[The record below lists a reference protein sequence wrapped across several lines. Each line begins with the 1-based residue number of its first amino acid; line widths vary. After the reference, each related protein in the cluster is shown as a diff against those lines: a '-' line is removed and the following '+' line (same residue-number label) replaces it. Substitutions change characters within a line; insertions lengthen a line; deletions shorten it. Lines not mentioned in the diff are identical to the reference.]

1 VLIKPDCIPCI
12 LKMSTSAMRILTSDE
27 KIIKELLYEILGIP
41 SLRGLYWDITSS
53 EVIELVMEKIV
64 DAVDDPDPFY
74 SLKLQQNKRM
84 MELEPHL
91 KNLLN
96 EASDPLYLAIKLA
109 ILGNAIDLMISD
121 TSLEIETVIGEMLEE
136 TRIPVERFL
145 EFKEK
150 LDESEL
156 VLYFGDNSGE
166 IILDKLLIET
176 MREWRMK
183 NGERNDLEIVF
194 VVRSLPTLNDAT
206 LKEARMVGMDRIAS
220 VLENG
225 IDGPLP
231 GTITSRC
238 SSEVKDLLQRA
249 DLILSKGGGN
259 FDTLE
264 EEKYLGRNTTFLLLS
279 KCVPYCNYFH
289 TELYQP
295 ILANFFRK
303 SS

>member
-1 VLIKPDCIPCI
+1 MLIKPDCIPCI

-27 KIIKELLYEILGIP
+27 KLIKELLCEILEIP
-41 SLRGLYWDITSS
+41 SLRGLYGDITSS
-53 EVIELVMEKIV
+53 EVIELVMEKII

-74 SLKLQQNKRM
+74 SLKVQQNKRM

-121 TSLEIETVIGEMLEE
+121 TSLEIETVIGERLQE

-145 EFKEK
+145 EFKGK

-176 MREWRMK
+176 MKEWRMK
-183 NGERNDLEIVF
+183 NRERNNLEIAF
-194 VVRSLPTLNDAT
+194 VVRTRPTLNDAT
-206 LKEARMVGMDRIAS
+206 LTEARMVGIDKITW

-238 SSEVKDLLQRA
+238 SSEVQDLLQRA
-249 DLILSKGGGN
+249 DLIIAKGGGN

-264 EEKYLGRNTTFLLLS
+264 EEKDYNRNITFLLLS
-279 KCVPYCNYFH
+279 KCIPYYNYFH

-303 SS
+303 

>member
-1 VLIKPDCIPCI
+1 MLMKPDCISCI
-12 LKMSTSAMRILTSDE
+12 LKMSISAIRTLTSDE
-27 KIIKELLYEILGIP
+27 TIIKELTCEILEIP

-64 DAVDDPDPFY
+64 DAMDDPDPFY
-74 SLKLQQNKRM
+74 SLKVQQNKRM

-91 KNLLN
+91 KNLLD

-109 ILGNAIDLMISD
+109 ILGNAIDLMMSD
-121 TSLEIETVIGEMLEE
+121 TSLEIEAAIQERLRE
-136 TRIPVERFL
+136 THIPVERFL

-156 VLYFGDNSGE
+156 LLYFGDNSGE
-166 IILDKLLIET
+166 MILDKLLIET
-176 MREWRMK
+176 IREWRIK
-183 NGERNDLEIVF
+183 NGKGKDLEIIF

-206 LKEARMVGMDRIAS
+206 LAEAKMVGIDQITS

-238 SSEVKDLLQRA
+238 SSEVRGLLQRA
-249 DLILSKGGGN
+249 DLIVSKGGGN

-264 EEKYLGRNTTFLLLS
+264 EEKHLKRNTSFLLLS
-279 KCVPYCNYFH
+279 KCIPYYNYFH

-303 SS
+303 

>member
-1 VLIKPDCIPCI
+1 MLMKPDCIPCI
-12 LKMSTSAMRILTSDE
+12 LNMSISAVRILTSDE
-27 KIIKELLYEILGIP
+27 KIIRDLLCEILEIP

-74 SLKLQQNKRM
+74 SLKLQQNERM
-84 MELEPHL
+84 IELYPHL
-91 KNLLN
+91 KNLVN
-96 EASDPLYLAIKLA
+96 EASEPLYLAIKLS
-109 ILGNAIDLMISD
+109 ILGNAIDLMIPD
-121 TSLEIETVIGEMLEE
+121 TPLKVETAIGEMIKE
-136 TRIPVERFL
+136 THIPAEKFS

-156 VLYFGDNSGE
+156 LLYFADNSGE
-166 IILDKLLIET
+166 IILDRLLIET
-176 MREWRMK
+176 MKEWRME
-183 NGERNDLEIVF
+183 NGGRNDLEIVF
-194 VVRSLPTLNDAT
+194 VVRSRPTLNDVT
-206 LKEARMVGMDRIAS
+206 LKEARKIGMDAVTS

-238 SSEVKDLLQRA
+238 SSEVKDLLHRA
-249 DLILSKGGGN
+249 DLIISKGGGN

-264 EEKYLGRNTTFLLLS
+264 EEQKHFNRNTTFLLLS

-289 TELYQP
+289 TGLYQP

-303 SS
+303 

>member
-1 VLIKPDCIPCI
+1 MLLKPDCIPCI
-12 LKMSTSAMRILTSDE
+12 LRMSISAIRKLTSDE
-27 KIIKELLYEILGIP
+27 KIIKELLCAILEIP
-41 SLRGLYWDITSS
+41 SLQGLYWDITSP

-84 MELEPHL
+84 MELYPHL
-91 KNLLN
+91 RNLVN

-109 ILGNAIDLMISD
+109 ILGNAIDLMIPD
-121 TSLEIETVIGEMLEE
+121 TPRKVETAIGEMLRE
-136 TRIPVERFL
+136 THIPAEKFS

-150 LDESEL
+150 LEESEL
-156 VLYFGDNSGE
+156 LLYFGDNSGE
-166 IILDKLLIET
+166 IILDRLLIET
-176 MREWRMK
+176 MKEWRME
-183 NGERNDLEIVF
+183 NGGRSDLVILF
-194 VVRSLPTLNDAT
+194 VVRSRPTLNDAT
-206 LKEARMVGMDRIAS
+206 LKEARMVGIDKIAS

-238 SSEVKDLLQRA
+238 SSEVRDLLQRA

-279 KCVPYCNYFH
+279 KCAPYCNYFH
-289 TELYQP
+289 TGLYQP